1 MEIRKIIISGFAGS
15 IVYFLAGW
23 LFYGI
28 LFKDIYP
35 DNGNGNL
42 FFIYLGGLVYNLFVA
57 YVLVKWSKDSSILS
71 GMQTAA
77 FIGFVMSL
85 SMNFFIYA
93 DKPLIIKSFI
103 LDICI
108 SIIIFA
114 ILGIVIAFIN
124 SKLEKK

>member
-15 IVYFLAGW
+15 IVYFLCGW
-23 LFYGI
+23 LFYGF

-35 DNGNGNL
+35 SSGTENL

-57 YVLVKWSKDSSILS
+57 YILVKWSKNTSIFS

-77 FIGFVMSL
+77 FVGFIMSL
-85 SMNFFIYA
+85 SMNFFMYSNM
-93 DKPLIIKSFI
+93 PLNIRNFI

-108 SIIIFA
+108 SVISFA
-114 ILGIVIAFIN
+114 LMGLAMVFIN